1 VAQKGRRTPFHL
13 RKKVEKEI
21 ATMLKDDIIEE
32 INKESTPWVSPI
44 VTPPKKNGD
53 VRICV
58 DMRMANKAIERERH
72 PMPTIDELIHDLNGS
87 NVFSKMD
94 LKAGYNQLVLEEESR
109 PITTFSTHIGL
120 FRYKR
125 LNFGTNS
132 ASEVFQKT
140 ISSIIAGIPGAKNIS
155 DDIIVYGKNQKEHDI
170 VLDKV
175 FNALHRNGLTL
186 NK

>member
-1 VAQKGRRTPFHL
+1 
-13 RKKVEKEI
+13 
-21 ATMLKDDIIEE
+21 M
-32 INKESTPWVSPI
+32 VSPI
-44 VTPPKKNGD
+44 VTPPKTNGD

-58 DMRMANKAIERERH
+58 DIRMANKAIERERH

-125 LNFGTNS
+125 LNFGTLFS
-132 ASEVFQKT
+132 QRS
-140 ISSIIAGIPGAKNIS
+140 ISKN
-155 DDIIVYGKNQKEHDI
+155 N
-170 VLDKV
+170 
-175 FNALHRNGLTL
+175 
-186 NK
+186 